1 LLKSAPDSR
10 SKSSPTI
17 DLDEDIPISQPNG
30 TSRWQI
36 SWRKFGLLGIFI
48 AIGIGILVAKNA
60 NLASTDKSSNNT
72 LTQTVERKTMG
83 SIPLFTPLCPHP
95 ALASGS
101 GSPLSCLACLEK
113 VLHLGKPQER
123 TFRKPSGNKGVRKP
137 LPRLGEGLG
146 VRAVNLRTKSG
157 MLPNHASQNLC

>member
-1 LLKSAPDSR
+1 LEDDRLLKSAPDSR

-17 DLDEDIPISQPNG
+17 DLDEDIPISQPNV

-72 LTQTVERKTMG
+72 LTQTVERKTMPVKISANVTVKADR
-83 SIPLFTPLCPHP
+83 SINL
-95 ALASGS
+95 
-101 GSPLSCLACLEK
+101 SPKTADNSNEWRSLD
-113 VLHLGKPQER
+113 R
-123 TFRKPSGNKGVRKP
+123 
-137 LPRLGEGLG
+137 
-146 VRAVNLRTKSG
+146 
-157 MLPNHASQNLC
+157 